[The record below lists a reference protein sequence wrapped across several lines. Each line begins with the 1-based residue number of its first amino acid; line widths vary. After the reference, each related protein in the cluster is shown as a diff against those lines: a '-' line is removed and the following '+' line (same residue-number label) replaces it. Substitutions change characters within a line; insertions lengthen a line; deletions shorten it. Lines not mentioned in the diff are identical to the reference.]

1 MCFIATLYIVFF
13 YVVFV
18 YLKQNSSIQ
27 GKEMNIALLL
37 RVYKCI
43 AFENALTLYHKG
55 DFFQY
60 A

>member
-1 MCFIATLYIVFF
+1 MFYCNALYCFF